1 MPPQR
6 RPLPVRYG
14 IPLEADLA
22 RLLIIASM
30 IVVLIGVLTSGRF
43 FSTANLGA
51 MSFQFPELGVFA
63 LAITLSLITG
73 GIDLSIVSTANLA
86 GILAALIL
94 TRAVPENPTTAQLAL
109 YLTAASAT
117 ALTVGL
123 LCGYVNGLLIA
134 RAGITPILA
143 TLGTMQLYTGLA
155 FVITRGPAVAG
166 FPEPFLALGNGTW
179 LGVPIPLI
187 IFAGLAATTALLL
200 NRTRFG
206 IHLYLMGTNQTAA
219 HYSGIRIE
227 RALINTYALCGLLS
241 SIAGILM
248 IAHTNSAKA
257 DYGSS
262 YLLQALLVAI
272 LGGVSPRGGFG
283 TVTGL
288 VIAVVSLQV
297 LSSGFSMLRFSH
309 FAKEF
314 VWGAF
319 LLSVMVLNHLS
330 GRRWPRRG
338 RQ

>member
-1 MPPQR
+1 MPR
-6 RPLPVRYG
+6 G
-14 IPLEADLA
+14 IPLESDLVRLFVIA
-22 RLLIIASM
+22 SVILLLIG
-30 IVVLIGVLTSGRF
+30 LLTSGRF
-43 FSTANLGA
+43 FSAGSFAA

-73 GIDLSIVSTANLA
+73 GIDLSIVSTGNLA

-94 TRAVPENPTTAQLAL
+94 TRAIPENPTTGQLAFC
-109 YLTAASAT
+109 LTAAPA
-117 ALTVGL
+117 AVLVVGL
-123 LCGYVNGLLIA
+123 LCGYANGLLIA
-134 RAGITPILA
+134 RVGITPILA
-143 TLGTMQLYTGLA
+143 TLGTMQLYMGLA

-179 LGVPIPLI
+179 MSIPIPLF
-187 IFAGLAATTALLL
+187 IFAGLAAATALLL

-206 IHLYLMGTNQTAA
+206 IQLYLMGTNETAA
-219 HYSGIRIE
+219 HYSGIRVE
-227 RALINTYALCGLLS
+227 RMLIKTYALCGLFS
-241 SIAGILM
+241 AVGGILM
-248 IAHTNSAKA
+248 IAHSNSAKA

-283 TVTGL
+283 AVTG
-288 VIAVVSLQV
+288 VVVAVVSLQV

-319 LLSVMVLNHLS
+319 LLLMMVLNHLS
-330 GRRWPRRG
+330 RQRRLDRG
-338 RQ
+338 NE